1 MARLKT
7 LIAAGLMLSA
17 GVAIADPVTPQLV
30 GFTKPAKPVKEDYN
44 LALDKIRA
52 GEGRQ
57 FVLEMDGY
65 VPPTSWLPQILGG
78 KARITAQ
85 LDADGYVINS
95 RVKAAGI
102 VDWFVD
108 YSSTL
113 TSKGDITEQGLQ
125 PREYIAND
133 DEGRKN
139 RRTHIVHGEDKVD
152 VEVVPAH
159 GSLGDPAATMEQKL
173 EAMDPM
179 SALLHLAV
187 NPKASPENPCQGV
200 MRVFD
205 GKGRYNLHL
214 NFGEYVTNYD
224 KKGWRGPAFICYVT
238 YEELAGYKKKSP
250 AELRAQKKDVRWV
263 RIVLADL
270 GEDEMRVP
278 VAIEARSRK
287 RGKISVIARSL
298 SYGPT
303 AKDHAETETDLSR
316 G

>member
-1 MARLKT
+1 MSQLKS
-7 LIAAGLMLSA
+7 LFAAGMLLTA
-17 GVAIADPVTPQLV
+17 GVAIAEPVAPQLV
-30 GFTKPAKPVKEDYN
+30 GFTKPAKPSLEN
-44 LALDKIRA
+44 STHALDKIRA

-65 VPPTSWLPQILGG
+65 VPPTNWLPQILGG

-113 TSKGDITEQGLQ
+113 SSKGDITEDGLK
-125 PREYIAND
+125 PREYVASD

-139 RRTHIVHGEDKVD
+139 RRTRIVHHDDSVD
-152 VEVVPAH
+152 VDVVPAH
-159 GSLGDPAATMEQKL
+159 GNLGDPAATMEQKL

-187 NPKASPENPCQGV
+187 NPMATPENPCQGV

-214 NFGEYVTNYD
+214 NFGEYVQNYD
-224 KKGWRGPAFICYVT
+224 QKGWRGPAFICYVT
-238 YEELAGYKKKSP
+238 YEELAGYKKKTP
-250 AELRAQKKDVRWV
+250 KELKEQKRDVRWV

-270 GEDEMRVP
+270 GEDEIRVP

-298 SYGPT
+298 SYGPL
-303 AKDHAETETDLSR
+303 AEDHAMSTTGADA
-316 G
+316 